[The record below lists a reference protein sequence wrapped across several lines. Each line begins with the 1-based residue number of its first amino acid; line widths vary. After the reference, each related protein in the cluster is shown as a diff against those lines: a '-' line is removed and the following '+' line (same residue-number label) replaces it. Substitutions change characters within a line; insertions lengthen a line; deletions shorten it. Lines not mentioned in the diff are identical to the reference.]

1 MVVARLRELHAIV
14 FRCPARDRVRSP
26 IAVAGR
32 LNGRRLPGRM
42 TSEIMD
48 CGREVAKVL
57 KLDDRWWAVEG
68 RRMGSS
74 DGVAPAADPA
84 GRMASVMIEKAL
96 NMAKTGG

>member
-1 MVVARLRELHAIV
+1 
-14 FRCPARDRVRSP
+14 
-26 IAVAGR
+26 
-32 LNGRRLPGRM
+32 M

-68 RRMGSS
+68 RRIGSS

-96 NMAKTGG
+96 NMVKTGGLMVLWSCSEVLGRCHTTSWKH